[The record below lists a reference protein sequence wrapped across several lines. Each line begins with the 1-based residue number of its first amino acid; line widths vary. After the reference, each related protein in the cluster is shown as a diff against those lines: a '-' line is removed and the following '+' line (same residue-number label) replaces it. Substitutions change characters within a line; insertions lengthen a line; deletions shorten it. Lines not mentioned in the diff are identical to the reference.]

1 MTGAKIKIPIALAA
15 QSGPEVPRDFV
26 PCRFLDPGHL
36 SARRFSSTRHSKT
49 CTRHKTKL
57 AVGQMSAF
65 AERPSFRRRATDRRR
80 GCRGKSELCQKLRS
94 KRRTRPST
102 SPAVRNPHLE
112 QEGRLGRDPVTRLP
126 IIRVRRQFSGRA
138 PAPDRAVRHHPRASR
153 YGIHSRAAVAAKCQ
167 IRRSPYILSSA
178 RFGR

>member
-15 QSGPEVPRDFV
+15 QSAPKFPATSCLVAFWTRPPECEAPLVNP
-26 PCRFLDPGHL
+26 
-36 SARRFSSTRHSKT
+36 ASKNL
-49 CTRHKTKL
+49 HKAQEQKL

-80 GCRGKSELCQKLRS
+80 GCRGESELCQKLRS

-138 PAPDRAVRHHPRASR
+138 AAPDRAVRHHPRASR